1 MGVCPL
7 QARPGEL
14 LVRYQTRQVK
24 DMSPRG
30 VAIPAVREQLFDA
43 TDRILGRDG
52 PNAVTT
58 RAITDEAGCAKGI
71 LHNHFTDLDGFL
83 AAYALDRI
91 NSLTERAQTL
101 PALVGLHTVVDNLVT
116 VIVDLFGSGA
126 AAVASLMTARPALLA
141 QLGATGAGIDPVFD
155 DVERVFAAYLE
166 AEKQL
171 GRIPAEADAEM
182 LAFTLLGS
190 SHHLFFTQAM
200 EPIDPQRVR
209 RIAASLVPGQT
220 GPHKPTKRI

>member
-1 MGVCPL
+1 MPIAGKT
-7 QARPGEL
+7 GE

-24 DMSPRG
+24 DLSPRG
-30 VAIPAVREQLFDA
+30 VTIPAVHEQLFDA
-43 TDRILGRDG
+43 TDQILGRDG

-91 NSLTERAQTL
+91 NNLTERAQTL
-101 PALVGLHTVVDNLVT
+101 PALVGMHSVVDNLVI
-116 VIVDLFGSGA
+116 VIVDIFGSA
-126 AAVASLMTARPALLA
+126 AASVASLMSARPALLA

-171 GRIPAEADAEM
+171 GRIPVEADAEM

-220 GPHKPTKRI
+220 GPRKPAKRI